1 MSLMT
6 KRALLG
12 VTAAAALTA
21 LVGCGKKEEPAP
33 QAGRT
38 GSAAAPRPL
47 PRRRPSR

>member
-21 LVGCGKKEEPAP
+21 LVGCGKRKSRRRRRP
-33 QAGRT
+33 
-38 GSAAAPRPL
+38 PRLRRPPRQL
-47 PRRRPSR
+47 PHRRPSR